1 MSLLPRW
8 CLTGVILALRVLGHA
23 HPSNRS
29 GAWGVGLPWS
39 LFLHTQFGFGGG
51 GTPW

>member
-8 CLTGVILALRVLGHA
+8 CLTGVILALRALGHA

-39 LFLHTQFGFGGG
+39 LFLHTKLRLD
-51 GTPW
+51 